1 MALTKPTP
9 QDGAAATPTTAGPA
23 TVAAAAVK
31 SAGSFESIDE
41 TTAGTE
47 AANEPAAEAAAPAVT
62 PAASVPAVA
71 APAGA
76 VVVSTRAEASAF
88 QKEVEAMKGAAD
100 FSYGNYPV
108 FKGNNGE
115 IMQTG
120 GDKLGR
126 WVKVSMIAWDD
137 HTEVSPG
144 SKSEKSK
151 EAVAYSNDGI
161 VIDSVIG
168 KDEYGSWVGKKVTD
182 YVEFLKNDGDY
193 PEASASRF
201 VDIAC
206 VVHESDSED
215 KFNGEII
222 QITLTK
228 SSIPSF
234 QSYQEQL
241 VGKAKAVARGIPGVK
256 LPADPFTFYFLRD
269 VTTKGDNTWT
279 KLKVVSV
286 LPAKL

>member
-1 MALTKPTP
+1 MALIKSKPPVETP
-9 QDGAAATPTTAGPA
+9 VTTPVGTFETMDEA
-23 TVAAAAVK
+23 TVAAP
-31 SAGSFESIDE
+31 
-41 TTAGTE
+41 
-47 AANEPAAEAAAPAVT
+47 AANESAAPEAAEAPAAPTSTAVAVP
-62 PAASVPAVA
+62 PAAAVA
-71 APAGA
+71 
-76 VVVSTRAEASAF
+76 VSNKAEATAF

-100 FSYGNYPV
+100 FSYGNYSV

-151 EAVAYSNDGI
+151 EAVAYSKDGI
-161 VIDSVIG
+161 TVDSVIG
-168 KDEYGSWVGKKVTD
+168 KQYLNWVGKKVAD
-182 YVEFLKNDGDY
+182 YVQYLRTDGDY
-193 PEASASRF
+193 PEARDSRF
-201 VDIAC
+201 VDVAA
-206 VVHESDSED
+206 VVHEADAED

-222 QITLTK
+222 QITLSK

-234 QSYQEQL
+234 QAYQENL
-241 VGKAKAVARGIPGVK
+241 VMKARAVARGIPGVK
-256 LPADPFTFYFLRD
+256 VPEDPFTFYFLRD

-279 KLKVVSV
+279 KLRVVSA